1 MENLQP
7 EIKDIAKRLN
17 QEVAVCARQFGWS
30 KRVARYAALGLRS
43 RKSVCGV
50 CVYTR
55 LGILLIGVFILI
67 TMLHGGFMYW
77 NGIKERKKQALF
89 QLL

>member
-30 KRVARYAALGLRS
+30 KRVARYAAHTHIHTYMYGVNTGLGYSFDWL
-43 RKSVCGV
+43 
-50 CVYTR
+50 
-55 LGILLIGVFILI
+55 ILI
-67 TMLHGGFMYW
+67 TMQCVLCIGM
-77 NGIKERKKQALF
+77 ESS
-89 QLL
+89 